1 MGRPRKSPIPAE
13 GAQDGMPDAA
23 PEDAPDEGESVMDDI
38 DALLV
43 MHPHGT
49 VHGAL
54 MAIHSAVGDAKRRA
68 DSVSEHLH
76 GDAFASIL
84 ERIRA
89 L

>member
-1 MGRPRKSPIPAE
+1 
-13 GAQDGMPDAA
+13 
-23 PEDAPDEGESVMDDI
+23 MDDI
-38 DALLV
+38 DALLAQ
-43 MHPHGT
+43 HPHGS

-54 MAIHSAVGDAKRRA
+54 MALHSAVGDAKRRA
-68 DSVSEHLH
+68 DSVAEHLQ

>member
-1 MGRPRKSPIPAE
+1 MGRPRKSTVPAE
-13 GAQDGMPDAA
+13 DAVTPDAA
-23 PEDAPDEGESVMDDI
+23 PEDEHDEVESVMDDI
-38 DALLV
+38 DALLAQ
-43 MHPHGT
+43 HPHGS

-54 MAIHSAVGDAKRRA
+54 MALHSAVGDAKRRA
-68 DSVSEHLH
+68 DSVAEHLQ

>member
-1 MGRPRKSPIPAE
+1 MPGAASEVLAE
-13 GAQDGMPDAA
+13 D
-23 PEDAPDEGESVMDDI
+23 GESVMVDI

-43 MHPHGT
+43 AHPHGP

-54 MAIHSAVGDAKRRA
+54 MALHSAVGDAKRRA
-68 DSVSEHLH
+68 DSVAEHLQ